1 MKLSKQRV
9 AHVAQTLA
17 SRLVAEGHLE
27 LLGTQKALAEALER
41 AITEELQV
49 EDRLNQEIRELMKAY
64 EAQIEQG
71 QVDYQK
77 MFTMI
82 KGKLVK
88 DRGLVL

>member
-1 MKLSKQRV
+1 MKLSKQRI

-27 LLGTQKALAEALER
+27 LLGSQKALVEALER
-41 AITEELQV
+41 TIIEELQV
-49 EDRLNQEIRELMKAY
+49 EDRLNTEIRELMKAY
-64 EAQIEQG
+64 EKQIEQG